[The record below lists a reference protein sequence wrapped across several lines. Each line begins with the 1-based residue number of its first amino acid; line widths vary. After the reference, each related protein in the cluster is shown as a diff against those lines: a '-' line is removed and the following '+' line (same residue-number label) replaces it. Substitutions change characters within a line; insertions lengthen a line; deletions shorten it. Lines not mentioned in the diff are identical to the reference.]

1 MENVQQTLWMTTRTY
16 RAPFG
21 IVKNTDEC
29 HGLLIEVHVFLEG
42 FSKVCHEE
50 SVESIRIPGGTEHVQ
65 TVCTRLFFFAHTQE
79 PGNEAKHSL
88 GRKLHFV

>member
-1 MENVQQTLWMTTRTY
+1 MVVFKEEKIWTTLVENVQQTLWMTTRTY

-29 HGLLIEVHVFLEG
+29 HGLLIEVHVFRLLLAEG

-50 SVESIRIPGGTEHVQ
+50 SAESI
-65 TVCTRLFFFAHTQE
+65 LTQ
-79 PGNEAKHSL
+79 
-88 GRKLHFV
+88 RKFPAMAAR